1 MTAISYTL
9 SFIATVL
16 GLIEPFNKKMSAIL
30 IFNFAGNL
38 LVAVSYLLV
47 GGISGAGICFVACA
61 QVVINYIFDLK
72 GKKVP
77 YWLVGV
83 YLIAFLSV
91 NLLTFAYWYDVFSLT
106 ASVLFVLSVA
116 QSNAKYYRILYFLNS
131 TVWVLYDC
139 LAGAYGN
146 LSTHVVL
153 FIATL
158 ISIIVRDKS
167 DKV

>member
-1 MTAISYTL
+1 MSAVSYAL

-30 IFNFAGNL
+30 VFNFAGNL
-38 LVAVSYLLV
+38 LVAVSYLLI

-77 YWLVGV
+77 YWLIAV
-83 YLIAFLSV
+83 YLVAFLSV
-91 NLLTFAYWYDVFSLT
+91 NLLTFAHWYDVFSLT

-131 TVWVLYDC
+131 TVWVLYDF
-139 LAGAYGN
+139 LAAAYGN

-158 ISIIVRDKS
+158 VSIIIRDRS
-167 DKV
+167 QRA